1 MASIGIRGTGGATAG
16 SVIRAVASPPGRLG
30 QLTEFMR
37 ALPWRAWARP
47 AARVALLV
55 ASLAVLA
62 WIGTREELPGWPSTA
77 RAESSV
83 PPRDRLLV
91 LRGDAGAPDGSSHE
105 PTPTASASASA
116 SASGA
121 APGVLADG
129 RVVLNAASEEQLQK
143 LPRVGASRARAIV
156 ALRQKL
162 GRFRSPRDLLRVKG
176 IGPRTLQKMQPH
188 LVVDAPADAG
198 N

>member
-1 MASIGIRGTGGATAG
+1 
-16 SVIRAVASPPGRLG
+16 
-30 QLTEFMR
+30 
-37 ALPWRAWARP
+37 
-47 AARVALLV
+47 
-55 ASLAVLA
+55 
-62 WIGTREELPGWPSTA
+62 
-77 RAESSV
+77 
-83 PPRDRLLV
+83 
-91 LRGDAGAPDGSSHE
+91 
-105 PTPTASASASA
+105 
-116 SASGA
+116 
-121 APGVLADG
+121 VLADG

-198 N
+198 S

>member
-1 MASIGIRGTGGATAG
+1 MASIEIRGTGGATAG
-16 SVIRAVASPPGRLG
+16 SMIRAVALPPGRLG
-30 QLTEFMR
+30 KLTQIIR

-77 RAESSV
+77 RAASSA

-105 PTPTASASASA
+105 PTPTASASA

-198 N
+198 S